1 MTASDYRRDGRSKHP
16 PAWGCRSR
24 ANASWVYILTE
35 TAASRSSGVTKAV
48 RKWRSRC
55 RYDSQERLPV
65 PQPAERIRVLVVDDE
80 APARQRII
88 DLLKK
93 DPQVGCVLEAAN
105 GKAAVEIIG
114 REALDLVF
122 LDVQMPELDG
132 LQVIETVGA
141 RAMPLTVFVT
151 AYDEH
156 AVRAF
161 EANAL
166 DYLLKPFSDER
177 WEAALARAKT
187 RHDELNLREFGRGLL
202 RMLATQSQS
211 GRYLDRLVVK
221 GRGTTRFI
229 RVADID
235 WIEGA
240 GVYVNL
246 HMAGKELL
254 YRSALNELDDRLD
267 PMRFIRVHRSS
278 IVNIDSILEL
288 QPISHG
294 EFELVL
300 KDGNRSRVSRT
311 YRTQLE
317 KRLGQSL

>member
-1 MTASDYRRDGRSKHP
+1 MAQ
-16 PAWGCRSR
+16 
-24 ANASWVYILTE
+24 LTE
-35 TAASRSSGVTKAV
+35 
-48 RKWRSRC
+48 
-55 RYDSQERLPV
+55 RLC
-65 PQPAERIRVLVVDDE
+65 VLVVDDE
-80 APARQRII
+80 APARQRLV

-93 DPQVGCVLEAAN
+93 DPQVRIILEAAN
-105 GKAAVEIIG
+105 GRAAVEIIG
-114 REALDLVF
+114 RETLDLVF

-132 LQVIETVGA
+132 LQVIESVGVA
-141 RAMPLTVFVT
+141 AMPLTIFVT
-151 AYDEH
+151 AYDKH
-156 AVRAF
+156 AIQAF

-187 RHDELNLREFGRGLL
+187 RRNENSLKEFGRNVL
-202 RMLATQSQS
+202 RTLGSRSQPS
-211 GRYLDRLVVK
+211 RYLDRLVVK
-221 GRGTTRFI
+221 SGGTTRFI

-246 HMAGKELL
+246 HVARKELL
-254 YRSALNELDDRLD
+254 LRSALNELSSHLD

-294 EFELVL
+294 EFELIL
-300 KDGNRSRVSRT
+300 KNGHRPRVSRT
-311 YRTQLE
+311 YRAQLE

>member
-1 MTASDYRRDGRSKHP
+1 
-16 PAWGCRSR
+16 
-24 ANASWVYILTE
+24 
-35 TAASRSSGVTKAV
+35 
-48 RKWRSRC
+48 
-55 RYDSQERLPV
+55 V

-80 APARQRII
+80 APARQRLI

-93 DPQVGCVLEAAN
+93 DPQVGSVLEAVN

-151 AYDEH
+151 AYDKH

-166 DYLLKPFSDER
+166 DYLLKPFNDER

-187 RHDELNLREFGRGLL
+187 RHDELNLREFGHSVL
-202 RMLATQSQS
+202 RMLATRSQV

-221 GRGTTRFI
+221 GSGTTRFI

-240 GVYVNL
+240 GVYANL
-246 HMAGKELL
+246 HIAGKELL
-254 YRSALNELDDRLD
+254 YRSALNELAGHLD
-267 PMRFIRVHRSS
+267 PMRFIRVHRSA
-278 IVNIDSILEL
+278 IVNIDGIVEL

-300 KDGNRSRVSRT
+300 KDGHRSRVSRT
-311 YRTQLE
+311 YRIQLE